1 MKMILEMFSNV
12 FIRVPVQCIQVLL
25 IMSRARGG
33 GVLNKFFYREVLP
46 RGLTPYPFIYHF

>member
-33 GVLNKFFYREVLP
+33 GGYSTNFFTGRLCPEV
-46 RGLTPYPFIYHF
+46 